1 MHLWHT
7 RRHSD
12 KVERFLAVTLALK
25 GEYIQMEALKYNDQ
39 GLLPVIIQDAKSGE
53 VLMLAYMDKV
63 AVERT
68 LKEKHTVFYSRSRN
82 KYWVKGEE
90 SGHTQSVVQ
99 VLTDCDK
106 DTLLVRVTQ
115 NKGGACHLGYRTCF
129 VHEMNEQGDI
139 IKITQEKVFDPEKI
153 YKK

>member
-1 MHLWHT
+1 
-7 RRHSD
+7 
-12 KVERFLAVTLALK
+12 
-25 GEYIQMEALKYNDQ
+25 MEDFKYNDQ
-39 GLLPVIIQDAKSGE
+39 GLIPAIIQDAQSGE

-90 SGHTQSVVQ
+90 SGHTQAVVQ
-99 VLTDCDK
+99 TLTDCDK
-106 DTLLVRVTQ
+106 DTLLIRVNQ
-115 NKGGACHLGYRTCF
+115 EKGGACHLGFRTCF
-129 VHEMNEQGDI
+129 VHELNEGGTI
-139 IKITQEKVFDPEKI
+139 ARVTQEKVFDPAKI

>member
-1 MHLWHT
+1 
-7 RRHSD
+7 
-12 KVERFLAVTLALK
+12 VENLK
-25 GEYIQMEALKYNDQ
+25 FNDQ
-39 GLLPVIIQDAKSGE
+39 GLLPAIIQDSETGE
-53 VLMLAYMDKV
+53 VLMLAYVDQV
-63 AVERT
+63 AIERT

-106 DTLLVRVTQ
+106 DTLLIRVTQ
-115 NKGGACHLGYRTCF
+115 KKGGACHLGYRSCF
-129 VHEMNEQGDI
+129 VHEMNESGDI
-139 IKITQEKVFDPEKI
+139 VRITQEKVFDPSQV